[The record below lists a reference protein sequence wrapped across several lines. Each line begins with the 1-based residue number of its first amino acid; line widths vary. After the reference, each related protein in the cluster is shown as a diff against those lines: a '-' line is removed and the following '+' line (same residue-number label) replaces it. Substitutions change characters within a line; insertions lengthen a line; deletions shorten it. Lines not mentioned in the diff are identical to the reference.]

1 MAQTLQEAIIELVNA
16 KNPGLG
22 LTVSDVDFS
31 APSKYT
37 GAEGDV
43 RNTALILAAKFDSPK
58 FTGSKEYHYR
68 RFDFTHP
75 NGEDTYTMMVTDVVS
90 YWGDPEYVLANFNRF
105 LTDYPLTIDEITISV
120 VDVGTDGSGNW
131 TDIKVV
137 IDPNHLKW
145 TGAFVFRVYDGKDNL
160 QTKNGEL
167 GGF

>member
-1 MAQTLQEAIIELVNA
+1 MALTLQEAFIELVNT

-22 LTVSDVDFS
+22 LTLADVDFGN
-31 APSKYT
+31 PIKYIA
-37 GAEGDV
+37 AEGDV
-43 RNTALILAAKFDSPK
+43 RNTALTLTSKAESQN

-68 RFDFTHP
+68 RFDYTHP

-90 YWGDPEYVLANFNRF
+90 YWDDNDYVLLNFNQF
-105 LTDYPLTIDEITISV
+105 LFDYPLTVDEITVTEIGT
-120 VDVGTDGSGNW
+120 GTDGSGDW
-131 TDIKVV
+131 TDIKVT

-145 TGAFVFRVYDGKDNL
+145 TGAFVFRVYNGKDNL